1 MKFLLCSFLF
11 LTLLLQACTSTPPP
25 KPKKRILPKS
35 QSSYS
40 DRNYRAQ
47 KYNDIDI
54 NELLIELGMD
64 HPMESVGFREKSFN
78 TCQIESNHSPQ
89 PECQRLYISRL
100 NFQVMCRN
108 STGTVQS
115 VTLTPLFSN
124 KLRWKNK
131 HGKRGLTST
140 DGRGYGS
147 LGFISSNPANNG
159 YLYLYLG
166 SKIARKRFRDKWKL
180 ILPMSWCDSQ

>member
-1 MKFLLCSFLF
+1 
-11 LTLLLQACTSTPPP
+11 
-25 KPKKRILPKS
+25 
-35 QSSYS
+35 
-40 DRNYRAQ
+40 
-47 KYNDIDI
+47 
-54 NELLIELGMD
+54 
-64 HPMESVGFREKSFN
+64 
-78 TCQIESNHSPQ
+78 
-89 PECQRLYISRL
+89 
-100 NFQVMCRN
+100 MCRN

>member
-1 MKFLLCSFLF
+1 MKLLFWCFLF
-11 LTLLLQACTSTPPP
+11 LTLLLQACASTPPP
-25 KPKKRILPKS
+25 KPKKKFLPKS

-40 DRNYRAQ
+40 DRNYRVQ
-47 KYNDIDI
+47 KYNDIDV
-54 NELLIELGMD
+54 NELLVELGMD

-78 TCQIESNHSPQ
+78 TCQIESNHSPAPQ
-89 PECQRLYISRL
+89 CQQLYISRL

-115 VTLTPLFSN
+115 VQLTPLFSN

-140 DGRGYGS
+140 NGRGYGS
-147 LGFISSNPANNG
+147 LGFISQYPANDG

-166 SKIARKRFRDKWKL
+166 SKIARKRFQDKWKL